1 LTSKQS
7 QGTPAWPPILKSRE
21 IPLSMWA
28 RDIALTLLAWVLL
41 IYFMR
46 DLWLLVYEY
55 IDDLF
60 LDIDPSN
67 LFHWV
72 AIWTRIAPF
81 FYVAALLVAWVVLLS
96 LLRRRAIH
104 HTGRIRGKKSIRT
117 VQQHFTLRPLER
129 SVLAQKFG
137 VDPNQLETWQELPTV
152 DVSIDEATNKKLIV
166 DRTLQR

>member
-1 LTSKQS
+1 MTSKQS

-55 IDDLF
+55 IDDLL

-67 LFHWV
+67 LFQWIK
-72 AIWTRIAPF
+72 IWKRIAPF
-81 FYVAALLVAWVVLLS
+81 FYVAAFLVAWIVMLS
-96 LLRRRAIH
+96 MLRRRAIH
-104 HTGRIRGKKSIRT
+104 HTGRIQGKKLLRT
-117 VQQHFTLRPLER
+117 VQQHFTLRPIER
-129 SVLAQKFG
+129 TVLADKFG
-137 VDPNQLETWQELPTV
+137 VEPAQLETWQTLRTV
-152 DVSIDEATNKKLIV
+152 DVSIDETTNKKIIT
-166 DRTLQR
+166 DRT